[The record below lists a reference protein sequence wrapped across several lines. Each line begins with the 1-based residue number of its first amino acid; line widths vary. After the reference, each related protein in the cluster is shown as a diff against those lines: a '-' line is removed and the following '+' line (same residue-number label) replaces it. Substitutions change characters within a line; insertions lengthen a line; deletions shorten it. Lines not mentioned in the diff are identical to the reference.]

1 MIKLLVKIFSILLV
15 TAILIII
22 YFSLVG
28 LKTEKFNEVI
38 TKQLLKNNSN
48 IDVKLKDVNFMLSPL
63 DLSINVKTYA
73 PEIFIDKNKL
83 SLEYIASN
91 IPLKSFFKENFIID
105 DIKLSTK
112 FLKIRDVITLSRIY
126 RNSTELLILNKI
138 IKEGSII
145 ADINF
150 NFDENG
156 KIKNDYVIK
165 GIVKDTQLK
174 LLNNNE
180 IEKLNFIF
188 EVKYNQ
194 FNLRDI
200 RTKFNQVPI
209 LSSITEIQKK
219 DKNFYINSKLET
231 NKKDFNFNEFNKIF
245 KGELKNQGIENMIF
259 SSSNDVSFFI
269 NEKFKIKDFRLKSNI
284 DLKSLTYINELKNFK
299 KYFKDYKNTLKL
311 KNNKILLSYNKN
323 KLSINGNGLIGYE
336 DIYDNIDY
344 QIKQQDNQHIFSTNI
359 DIKKN
364 LLLIPLLNFEKK
376 KNSTLSINLDGA
388 YKDNQEILFNKISL
402 KENDNLIL
410 VKNLKL
416 NKKLE
421 ISKIDLIDIN
431 LVNKEKIINQLK
443 LQRQKKNYKIS
454 GKNFYIKDIIDQINN
469 NDNISKSIFDNL
481 NTIIDINISKIY
493 LDPKNFVNN
502 FSGNI
507 IYKKNK
513 IYKSDLVSTFPNN
526 KKLNLTIN
534 TNENNEKIT
543 TIYSENPKPLLSSYK
558 FIKGFEE
565 GILDFYSVER
575 NNVSESVL
583 KISDFKIQEVPVLAK
598 LLTLASLQGIADLL
612 TGEGIRF
619 DDFEL
624 KFTSKDKL
632 MRIDELYAIGPAIS
646 IMMEGYIE
654 KNNLI
659 SLKGTLVPATTINRT
674 IASIPLLG
682 NILVGKKVGEGVF
695 GVSFKIKGPK
705 DKLKTT
711 VNPIKTLTPRFIT
724 RTLEKLKKN

>member
-323 KLSINGNGLIGYE
+323 KFSINGNGLIGYE

-359 DIKKN
+359 DLKKN

-376 KNSTLSINLDGA
+376 KNSTLSINLDGV

-402 KENDNLIL
+402 KENNNLIL

-431 LVNKEKIINQLK
+431 LANKEKIINQLK

-469 NDNISKSIFDNL
+469 NDNLSKSIFDNL
-481 NTIIDINISKIY
+481 NTIIDINISTIY

-565 GILDFYSVER
+565 GILDFYSVKR

-654 KNNLI
+654 KDNLI

-674 IASIPLLG
+674 IGSIPLLG

>member
-48 IDVKLKDVNFMLSPL
+48 IDVKLKDVNFILSPL

-126 RNSTELLILNKI
+126 RNSTELLILNKV

-231 NKKDFNFNEFNKIF
+231 NKKDFNFNELNKIF

-259 SSSNDVSFFI
+259 SSSNDISFFI

-359 DIKKN
+359 DLKKN

-402 KENDNLIL
+402 KENNNLIL

-469 NDNISKSIFDNL
+469 NDNLSKSIFDNL
-481 NTIIDINISKIY
+481 NTIIDINISTIY

-565 GILDFYSVER
+565 GILDFYSVKR

-724 RTLEKLKKN
+724 RTLEKLKNN

>member
-231 NKKDFNFNEFNKIF
+231 NKKDFNFNELNKIF

-259 SSSNDVSFFI
+259 SSSNDISFFI

-359 DIKKN
+359 DLKKN

-402 KENDNLIL
+402 KENNNLIL

-431 LVNKEKIINQLK
+431 LANKEKIINQLK

-469 NDNISKSIFDNL
+469 NDNLSKSIFDNL
-481 NTIIDINISKIY
+481 NTIIDINISTIY

-565 GILDFYSVER
+565 GILDFYSVKR

-695 GVSFKIKGPK
+695 GVSFKIKGPPNN
-705 DKLKTT
+705 LKTT
-711 VNPIKTLTPRFIT
+711 VNPVKTLTPRFIT
-724 RTLEKLKKN
+724 RTLEKIKN

>member
-231 NKKDFNFNEFNKIF
+231 NKKDFNFNELNKIF

-299 KYFKDYKNTLKL
+299 QYFKDYKNTLKL

-323 KLSINGNGLIGYE
+323 KFSINGNGLIGYE

-376 KNSTLSINLDGA
+376 KNSTLSINLDGV

-402 KENDNLIL
+402 KENNNLIL

-431 LVNKEKIINQLK
+431 LANKEKIINQLK

-469 NDNISKSIFDNL
+469 NDNLSKSIFDNL
-481 NTIIDINISKIY
+481 NTIIDINISTIY

-565 GILDFYSVER
+565 GILDFYSVKR

>member
-231 NKKDFNFNEFNKIF
+231 NKKDFNFNELNKIF

-259 SSSNDVSFFI
+259 SSSNDISFFI

-359 DIKKN
+359 DLKKN

-376 KNSTLSINLDGA
+376 KNSTLSINLDGV

-431 LVNKEKIINQLK
+431 LVNKEKIKNQLK

-469 NDNISKSIFDNL
+469 NDNLSKSIFDNL

-565 GILDFYSVER
+565 GILDFYSVKR

>member
-231 NKKDFNFNEFNKIF
+231 NKKDFNFNELNKIF

-284 DLKSLTYINELKNFK
+284 DLKSLTYTNELKNFK

-376 KNSTLSINLDGA
+376 KNSTLSINLDGV

-402 KENDNLIL
+402 KENNNLIL

-469 NDNISKSIFDNL
+469 NDNLSKSIFDNL

-565 GILDFYSVER
+565 GILDFYSVKR

-654 KNNLI
+654 KDNLI

-724 RTLEKLKKN
+724 RTLEKLKNN

>member
-364 LLLIPLLNFEKK
+364 LLLIPWLNFEKK
-376 KNSTLSINLDGA
+376 KNSTLSINLDGV

-469 NDNISKSIFDNL
+469 NDNLSKSIFDNL

-565 GILDFYSVER
+565 GILDFYSVKR

-654 KNNLI
+654 KDNLI

>member
-126 RNSTELLILNKI
+126 RNSTELLILNKV

-145 ADINF
+145 ADINL

-231 NKKDFNFNEFNKIF
+231 NKKDFNFNELNKIF

-259 SSSNDVSFFI
+259 SSSNDISFFI

-359 DIKKN
+359 DLKKN
-364 LLLIPLLNFEKK
+364 LFLIPLLNFKKK
-376 KNSTLSINLDGA
+376 KNSTLSINLDGV

-402 KENDNLIL
+402 KENNNLIL

-469 NDNISKSIFDNL
+469 NDNLSKSIFDNL

-565 GILDFYSVER
+565 GILDFYSVKR

-654 KNNLI
+654 KDNLI

>member
-231 NKKDFNFNEFNKIF
+231 NKKDFNFNELNKIF

-259 SSSNDVSFFI
+259 SSSNDISFFI

-359 DIKKN
+359 DLKKN

-376 KNSTLSINLDGA
+376 KNSTLSINLDGV

-431 LVNKEKIINQLK
+431 LVNKEKIKNQLK

-469 NDNISKSIFDNL
+469 NDNLSKSIFDNL

-565 GILDFYSVER
+565 GILDFYSVKR

-724 RTLEKLKKN
+724 RTLEKLKNN

>member
-259 SSSNDVSFFI
+259 SSSNDISFFI

-323 KLSINGNGLIGYE
+323 KFSINGNGLIGYE

-376 KNSTLSINLDGA
+376 KNSTLSINLDGV

-402 KENDNLIL
+402 KENNNLIL

-469 NDNISKSIFDNL
+469 NDNLSKSIFDNL

-565 GILDFYSVER
+565 GILDFYSVKR

-654 KNNLI
+654 KDNLI

>member
-231 NKKDFNFNEFNKIF
+231 NKKDFNFNELNKIF

-376 KNSTLSINLDGA
+376 KNSTLSINLDGV

-402 KENDNLIL
+402 KENNNLIL

-431 LVNKEKIINQLK
+431 LVNKEKIKNQLK

-469 NDNISKSIFDNL
+469 NDNLSKSIFDNL

-565 GILDFYSVER
+565 GILDFYSVKR

>member
-231 NKKDFNFNEFNKIF
+231 NKKDFNFNELNKIF

-259 SSSNDVSFFI
+259 SSSNDISFFI

-376 KNSTLSINLDGA
+376 KNSTLSINLDGV

-431 LVNKEKIINQLK
+431 LANKEKIINQLK

-469 NDNISKSIFDNL
+469 NDNLSKSIFDNL

-565 GILDFYSVER
+565 GILDFYSVKR

-654 KNNLI
+654 KDNLI

>member
-28 LKTEKFNEVI
+28 LKTEKFNEAI

-174 LLNNNE
+174 LFNNNE

-323 KLSINGNGLIGYE
+323 KFSINGNGLIGYE

-359 DIKKN
+359 DIKKFTFN
-364 LLLIPLLNFEKK
+364 TVIKFRKE
-376 KNSTLSINLDGA
+376 KNSTLSINLDGV

-402 KENDNLIL
+402 KENNNLIL

-421 ISKIDLIDIN
+421 VSKIDLIDIN
-431 LVNKEKIINQLK
+431 LANKEKL
-443 LQRQKKNYKIS
+443 
-454 GKNFYIKDIIDQINN
+454 
-469 NDNISKSIFDNL
+469 
-481 NTIIDINISKIY
+481 
-493 LDPKNFVNN
+493 
-502 FSGNI
+502 
-507 IYKKNK
+507 
-513 IYKSDLVSTFPNN
+513 
-526 KKLNLTIN
+526 
-534 TNENNEKIT
+534 
-543 TIYSENPKPLLSSYK
+543 
-558 FIKGFEE
+558 
-565 GILDFYSVER
+565 
-575 NNVSESVL
+575 
-583 KISDFKIQEVPVLAK
+583 
-598 LLTLASLQGIADLL
+598 
-612 TGEGIRF
+612 
-619 DDFEL
+619 
-624 KFTSKDKL
+624 
-632 MRIDELYAIGPAIS
+632 
-646 IMMEGYIE
+646 
-654 KNNLI
+654 
-659 SLKGTLVPATTINRT
+659 
-674 IASIPLLG
+674 
-682 NILVGKKVGEGVF
+682 
-695 GVSFKIKGPK
+695 
-705 DKLKTT
+705 
-711 VNPIKTLTPRFIT
+711 
-724 RTLEKLKKN
+724 

>member
-126 RNSTELLILNKI
+126 RNSTELLILNKV

-145 ADINF
+145 ADINL

-231 NKKDFNFNEFNKIF
+231 NKKDFNFNELNKIF

-259 SSSNDVSFFI
+259 SSSNDISFFI

-359 DIKKN
+359 DLKKN
-364 LLLIPLLNFEKK
+364 LFLIPLLNFKKK
-376 KNSTLSINLDGA
+376 KNSTLSINLDGV

-402 KENDNLIL
+402 KENNNLIL

-469 NDNISKSIFDNL
+469 NDNLSKSIFDNL

-565 GILDFYSVER
+565 GILDFYSVKR

>member
-231 NKKDFNFNEFNKIF
+231 NKKDFNFNELNKIF

-284 DLKSLTYINELKNFK
+284 DLKSLTYTNELKNFK

-402 KENDNLIL
+402 KENNNLIL

-469 NDNISKSIFDNL
+469 NDNLSKSIFDNL

-565 GILDFYSVER
+565 GILDFYSVKR

-654 KNNLI
+654 KDNLI

-674 IASIPLLG
+674 IASIPLIG

>member
-231 NKKDFNFNEFNKIF
+231 NKKDFNFNELNKIF

-359 DIKKN
+359 DLKKN

-402 KENDNLIL
+402 KENNNLIL

-469 NDNISKSIFDNL
+469 NDNLSKSIFDNL

-493 LDPKNFVNN
+493 LDSKNFVNN

-565 GILDFYSVER
+565 GILDFYSVKR

>member
-231 NKKDFNFNEFNKIF
+231 NKKDFNFNELNKIF

-259 SSSNDVSFFI
+259 SSSNDISFFI

-359 DIKKN
+359 DLKKN

-402 KENDNLIL
+402 KENNNLIL

-469 NDNISKSIFDNL
+469 NDNLSKSIFDNL

-565 GILDFYSVER
+565 GILDFYSVKR

>member
-231 NKKDFNFNEFNKIF
+231 NKKDFNFNELNKIF

-259 SSSNDVSFFI
+259 SSSNDISFFI

-359 DIKKN
+359 DLKKN

-402 KENDNLIL
+402 KENNNLIL

-493 LDPKNFVNN
+493 LDSKNFVNN

-565 GILDFYSVER
+565 GILDFYSVKR

>member
-126 RNSTELLILNKI
+126 RNSTELLILNKV

-145 ADINF
+145 ADINL

-231 NKKDFNFNEFNKIF
+231 NKKDFNFNELNKIF

-259 SSSNDVSFFI
+259 SSSNDISFFI

-359 DIKKN
+359 DLKKN

-402 KENDNLIL
+402 KENNNLIL

-469 NDNISKSIFDNL
+469 NDNLSKSIFDNL

-565 GILDFYSVER
+565 GILDFYSVKR

-654 KNNLI
+654 KDNLI

>member
-231 NKKDFNFNEFNKIF
+231 NKKDFNFNELNKIF

-259 SSSNDVSFFI
+259 SSSNDISFFI

-359 DIKKN
+359 DLKKN

-402 KENDNLIL
+402 KENNNLIL

-469 NDNISKSIFDNL
+469 NDNLSKSIFDNL

-558 FIKGFEE
+558 FIKGFDE
-565 GILDFYSVER
+565 GILDFYSVKR

>member
-174 LLNNNE
+174 LFNNNK
-180 IEKLNFIF
+180 IEKLNFFF
-188 EVKYNQ
+188 EVKYSQ

-231 NKKDFNFNEFNKIF
+231 NKKDFNFNELNKIF

-323 KLSINGNGLIGYE
+323 KFSINGSGKIGYE

-344 QIKQQDNQHIFSTNI
+344 QIKHQDNQHFFSTNI
-359 DIKKN
+359 DLKKN

-376 KNSTLSINLDGA
+376 KNSTLSINLDGV

-402 KENDNLIL
+402 KENNNLIL

-469 NDNISKSIFDNL
+469 NDNLSKSIFDNL

-565 GILDFYSVER
+565 GILDFYSVKR

>member
-359 DIKKN
+359 DLKKN
-364 LLLIPLLNFEKK
+364 LFSIPLLNFEKK
-376 KNSTLSINLDGA
+376 KNSTLSINLDGV

-402 KENDNLIL
+402 KENNNLIL

-469 NDNISKSIFDNL
+469 NDNLSKSIFDNL
-481 NTIIDINISKIY
+481 NTIIYINISKIY
-493 LDPKNFVNN
+493 LDSKNFVNN

-565 GILDFYSVER
+565 GILDFYSVKR

>member
-188 EVKYNQ
+188 DVKYNQ

-231 NKKDFNFNEFNKIF
+231 NKKDFNFNELNKIF

-259 SSSNDVSFFI
+259 SSSNDISFFI

-359 DIKKN
+359 DLKKN

-402 KENDNLIL
+402 KENNNLIL

-469 NDNISKSIFDNL
+469 NDNLSKSIFDNL

-493 LDPKNFVNN
+493 LDSKNFVNN

-565 GILDFYSVER
+565 GILDFYSVKR

-654 KNNLI
+654 KDNLI

>member
-48 IDVKLKDVNFMLSPL
+48 IDVKLKDVNFILSPL

-200 RTKFNQVPI
+200 RAKFNQVPI

-359 DIKKN
+359 DLKKN
-364 LLLIPLLNFEKK
+364 LFLIPLLNFKKK
-376 KNSTLSINLDGA
+376 KNSTLSINLDGV

-402 KENDNLIL
+402 KENNNLIL

-421 ISKIDLIDIN
+421 ISKIDFIDIN
-431 LVNKEKIINQLK
+431 LVNKEKIKNQLK

-469 NDNISKSIFDNL
+469 NDNLSKSIFDNL
-481 NTIIDINISKIY
+481 NTIIDINISTIY

-565 GILDFYSVER
+565 GILDFYSVKR

-654 KNNLI
+654 KDNLI

>member
-48 IDVKLKDVNFMLSPL
+48 IDVKLKDVNFILSPL

-231 NKKDFNFNEFNKIF
+231 NKKDFNFNELNKIF

-259 SSSNDVSFFI
+259 SSSNDISFFI

-359 DIKKN
+359 DLKKN

-376 KNSTLSINLDGA
+376 KNSTLSINLDGV

-402 KENDNLIL
+402 KENNNLIL

-469 NDNISKSIFDNL
+469 NDNLSKSIFDNL
-481 NTIIDINISKIY
+481 NTIIDINISTIY

-565 GILDFYSVER
+565 GILDFYSVKR

-724 RTLEKLKKN
+724 RTLEKLKNN

>member
-359 DIKKN
+359 DLKKN

-376 KNSTLSINLDGA
+376 KNSTLSINLDGV

-402 KENDNLIL
+402 KENNNLIL
-410 VKNLKL
+410 VKNLNL

-431 LVNKEKIINQLK
+431 LVNKEKIKNQLK

-469 NDNISKSIFDNL
+469 NDNLSKSIFDNL

-565 GILDFYSVER
+565 GILDFYSVKR

-654 KNNLI
+654 KDNLI

-724 RTLEKLKKN
+724 RTLEKLKNN

>member
-231 NKKDFNFNEFNKIF
+231 NKKDFNFNELNKIF

-359 DIKKN
+359 DLKKN

-376 KNSTLSINLDGA
+376 KNSTLSINLDGV

-431 LVNKEKIINQLK
+431 LVNKEKIKNQLK

-469 NDNISKSIFDNL
+469 NDNLSKSIFDNL

-565 GILDFYSVER
+565 GILDFYSVKR

>member
-376 KNSTLSINLDGA
+376 KNSTLSINLDGV

-469 NDNISKSIFDNL
+469 NDNLSKSIFDNL

-565 GILDFYSVER
+565 GILDFYSVKR

>member
-231 NKKDFNFNEFNKIF
+231 NKKDFNFNELNKIF

-259 SSSNDVSFFI
+259 SSSNDISFFI

-376 KNSTLSINLDGA
+376 KNSTLSINLDGV

-402 KENDNLIL
+402 KENNNLIL

-431 LVNKEKIINQLK
+431 LVNKEKIKNQLK

-469 NDNISKSIFDNL
+469 NDNLSKSIFDNL

-565 GILDFYSVER
+565 GILDFYSVKR

>member
-231 NKKDFNFNEFNKIF
+231 NKKDFNFNELNKIF

-359 DIKKN
+359 DLKKN

-376 KNSTLSINLDGA
+376 KNSTLSINLDGV

-421 ISKIDLIDIN
+421 ISEIDLIDIN
-431 LVNKEKIINQLK
+431 LVNKEKIKNQLK

-469 NDNISKSIFDNL
+469 NDNLSKSIFDNL

-565 GILDFYSVER
+565 GILDFYSVKR